1 MKKIIN
7 APKDAAMETLE
18 GLAEAYG
25 GIYQLVEGVKG
36 IRRKELQDKVAF
48 VIGGGSGHEPIF
60 SMFAGDSLADAAAC
74 GNIFASP
81 NPNTIVKTALSVH
94 RGKGV
99 LFMYGNYAG
108 DNMNFDMAVELLED
122 MGVEC
127 RTVRVWDDVASA
139 PKERIEDRRG
149 IAGDVSVIKIG
160 GAATGAGL
168 DLDEAY
174 RVRLGSTK
182 FQQYHM

>member
-1 MKKIIN
+1 
-7 APKDAAMETLE
+7 
-18 GLAEAYG
+18 
-25 GIYQLVEGVKG
+25 
-36 IRRKELQDKVAF
+36 
-48 VIGGGSGHEPIF
+48 
-60 SMFAGDSLADAAAC
+60 
-74 GNIFASP
+74 
-81 NPNTIVKTALSVH
+81 
-94 RGKGV
+94 
-99 LFMYGNYAG
+99 MYGNYAG